1 MPLNPRKR
9 RLSTGVGRRSNDA
22 QVHFAGG
29 KASSSKA
36 GAPYHLIPTI
46 SNKRIAQRFQLGI
59 DRRPDGTAWNA
70 ISENQECLVDKAFVY
85 DRITHVI
92 EHAQNLRDK
101 IAAGKPME
109 GDDDAAA
116 IGWASHFLCCATD
129 ALSKIGQE

>member
-1 MPLNPRKR
+1 MSSR
-9 RLSTGVGRRSNDA
+9 TGRRVGDA

-36 GAPYHLIPTI
+36 GAPYHLVPTI
-46 SNKRIAQRFQLGI
+46 SSERIAQRFQLGI
-59 DRRPDGTAWNA
+59 ERRPDGTAWNA
-70 ISENQECLVDKAFVY
+70 CSANQEVLADKAFIL

-92 EHAQNLRDK
+92 EHALKLRDK
-101 IAAGKPME
+101 VVSGNCWE

-129 ALSKIGQE
+129 AMSKIGQK